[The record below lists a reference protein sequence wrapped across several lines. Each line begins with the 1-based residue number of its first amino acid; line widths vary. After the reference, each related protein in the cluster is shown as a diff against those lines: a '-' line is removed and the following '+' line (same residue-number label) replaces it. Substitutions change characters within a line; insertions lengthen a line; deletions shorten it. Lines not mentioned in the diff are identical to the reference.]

1 MYKEYWGSPAGG
13 VPAALFLFFLIRE
26 KKRKELFSPVGGL
39 PAVLFL
45 FFLIREKEK
54 KRII

>member
-13 VPAALFLFFLIRE
+13 VPAALIFIFFN
-26 KKRKELFSPVGGL
+26 KG
-39 PAVLFL
+39 
-45 FFLIREKEK
+45 KEK

>member
-1 MYKEYWGSPAGG
+1 LYKEYWGSPAGG